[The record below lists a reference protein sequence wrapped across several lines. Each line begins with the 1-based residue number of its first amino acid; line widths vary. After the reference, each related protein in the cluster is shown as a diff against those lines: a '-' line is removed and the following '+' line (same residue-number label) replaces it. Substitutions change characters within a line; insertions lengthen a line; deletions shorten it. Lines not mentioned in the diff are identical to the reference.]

1 MYSLDVNFLKD
12 RHLETNN
19 KTTLNTQVS
28 SGPSLKEQLPL
39 IIGGAVMVV
48 LPAITASSLLLL
60 NQLSSSTEQRIEQL
74 ETQLGQLNSQNQS
87 IEEINAKVEQNN
99 QEIQSLVTVFNQIRP
114 WSAILR
120 EIETQIPA
128 NVQVGSIT
136 QTDTE
141 VTIGGYAMDY
151 DDLNDF
157 VLTLQSSP
165 LLDAEQTRIQT
176 ATLADFPVETNN
188 APDNIEI
195 EFPQGVQY
203 TITTAISDRPSSE
216 LIQEFARS
224 GATGLVNRIRTLE
237 NKGVLKP

>member
-12 RHLETNN
+12 RHLDTTT
-19 KTTLNTQVS
+19 KTTLVNQSRGV
-28 SGPSLKEQLPL
+28 SLKEQLPL
-39 IIGGAVMVV
+39 IIGGAVMVI
-48 LPAITASSLLLL
+48 LPAITASSLLVL
-60 NQLSSSTEQRIEQL
+60 NQLSSSTEQDIQQL
-74 ETQLGQLNSQNQS
+74 ESQLGQLSSQNQS
-87 IEEINAKVEQNN
+87 LEEINAKVQQND

-114 WSAILR
+114 WSAILS
-120 EIETQIPA
+120 ELEGKIPP

-141 VTIGGYAMDY
+141 VTIAGYAMSY

-165 LLDAEQTRIQT
+165 LLDAEKT
-176 ATLADFPVETNN
+176 AIKTASLEDFPIDTTN
-188 APDNIEI
+188 APDNLEI
-195 EFPQGVQY
+195 EYPQGVRY
-203 TITTAISDRPSSE
+203 SISTAISDRPSSE

-224 GATGLVNRIRTLE
+224 GAIGLVNRIRTLE

>member
-12 RHLETNN
+12 RHLETSN
-19 KTTLNTQVS
+19 KTTLITQA
-28 SGPSLKEQLPL
+28 GNPSLKEQLPL

-60 NQLSSSTEQRIEQL
+60 NQLSSSTEQRIQQL
-74 ETQLGQLNSQNQS
+74 DNQLGQLSSQNQS

-128 NVQVGSIT
+128 NVQVGSIA
-136 QTDTE
+136 QTDTG
-141 VTIGGYAMDY
+141 VTIGGYAVGY

-157 VLTLQSSP
+157 LLTLQSSP
-165 LLDAEQTRIQT
+165 LLDAEQTAIKT
-176 ATLADFPVETNN
+176 ATLADFPVETSN

-216 LIQEFARS
+216 LLQEFARS